1 MNLSSD
7 SFPHQNSQSTRDTAK
22 ATPSSASARGWFALD
37 QMVCSLIA
45 QHEPEPELEARLRA
59 EMRLMTLSGCVDP
72 NPSNMAK
79 VCADAVRVFGDLR
92 RALPK

>member
-7 SFPHQNSQSTRDTAK
+7 SLPHQDSQSNREKMSRSA
-22 ATPSSASARGWFALD
+22 SSNSARGWFALD

-45 QHEPEPELEARLRA
+45 QHEPQPDLEARLRA
-59 EMRLMTLSGCVDP
+59 EMRMMTLSGFVDP
-72 NPSNMAK
+72 NPSKTATA
-79 VCADAVRVFGDLR
+79 CADAVRVFGDLR

>member
-1 MNLSSD
+1 
-7 SFPHQNSQSTRDTAK
+7 
-22 ATPSSASARGWFALD
+22 
-37 QMVCSLIA
+37 MVCSLIA

-72 NPSNMAK
+72 NPSKTAK
-79 VCADAVRVFGDLR
+79 ACADAVRVFGDLR

>member
-7 SFPHQNSQSTRDTAK
+7 SLPHQDSQSTRDK
-22 ATPSSASARGWFALD
+22 ARSPAPSQSARGWFALD

-45 QHEPEPELEARLRA
+45 QHEPEPNIEARLRA

-72 NPSNMAK
+72 NPSNTAK
-79 VCADAVRVFGDLR
+79 ACADAVRIFGDLR